1 MFLNKLVDV
10 AVISV
15 FFTLAGLASAT
26 ELRLVRFGPIG
37 EEKPGLLD
45 DQNQI
50 HDLSAFIEDITPSQL
65 SDEALEEIAEIPL
78 DQIPVVPGDP
88 RLGIPL
94 TGIGK
99 IVAIGFNYV
108 NHAAEM
114 AVDLPSEPLVFMKAT
129 SALTG
134 PFDNVIQPRN
144 GHKLDYES
152 ELVVVIG
159 RKAQYI
165 DENEVFD
172 HIAGFTVG
180 HDVSERAFQ
189 RERGGQFTKGKSGDT
204 FAPVGP
210 YLVTR
215 DMIKDVQNL
224 SIWSEVNGEKRQQG
238 NTTDMVFGV
247 KEIVSHLSQFMTLN
261 PGDII
266 FTGTP
271 AGVGDGMEPPVYLT
285 PGDVVRIGVEGLGFQ
300 RQTIQRPL

>member
-1 MFLNKLVDV
+1 MFLNKLVEV

-15 FFTLAGLASAT
+15 FLTLAGLASAT

-37 EEKPGLLD
+37 EEKPGLID

-50 HDLSAFIEDITPSQL
+50 HDLSAFIEDITPDQL

-94 TGIGK
+94 AGIGK

-165 DENEVFD
+165 GEDEVFD

-189 RERGGQFTKGKSGDT
+189 REREGSLPKGK
-204 FAPVGP
+204 AV
-210 YLVTR
+210 
-215 DMIKDVQNL
+215 IL
-224 SIWSEVNGEKRQQG
+224 SRLWGHIS
-238 NTTDMVFGV
+238 
-247 KEIVSHLSQFMTLN
+247 
-261 PGDII
+261 
-266 FTGTP
+266 
-271 AGVGDGMEPPVYLT
+271 
-285 PGDVVRIGVEGLGFQ
+285 
-300 RQTIQRPL
+300 